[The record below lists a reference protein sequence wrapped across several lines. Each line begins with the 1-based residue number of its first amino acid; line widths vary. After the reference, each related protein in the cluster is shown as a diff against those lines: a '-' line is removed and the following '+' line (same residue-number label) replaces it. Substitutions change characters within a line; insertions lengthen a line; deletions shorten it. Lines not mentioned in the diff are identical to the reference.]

1 MRKRKILV
9 PCDGSRSSQ
18 KALRETIMLAQD
30 LQGNVELILMNVAQD
45 VRVPAVMLE
54 SPFRSSTTTG
64 EQITFAEMAKKLR
77 QQLKKSASKMLDDKK
92 QNLQGLA
99 STIFM

>member
-9 PCDGSRSSQ
+9 PYDGSRSSQ

-30 LQGNVELILMNVAQD
+30 LQGNVELILLNVVQD
-45 VRVPAVMLE
+45 VMLPAVMLE
-54 SPFRSSTTTG
+54 SPFRLSITTG
-64 EQITFAEMAKKLR
+64 EQITFAEMAKKLC

>member
-9 PCDGSRSSQ
+9 PCDGSGSSQ

-30 LQGNVELILMNVAQD
+30 LQGNVELILLNVVQD
-45 VRVPAVMLE
+45 VMLPAVMLE
-54 SPFRSSTTTG
+54 SPFRLSITTG
-64 EQITFAEMAKKLR
+64 EQITFAEMAKKLC